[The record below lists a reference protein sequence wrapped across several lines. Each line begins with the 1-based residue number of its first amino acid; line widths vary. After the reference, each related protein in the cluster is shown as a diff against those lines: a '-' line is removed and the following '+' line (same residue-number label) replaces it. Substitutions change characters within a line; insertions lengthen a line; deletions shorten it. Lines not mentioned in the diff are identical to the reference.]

1 MPGRHNK
8 KTNLQLSTCTCT
20 HNSKCTDGGR
30 MWTHVSCVPHVFVS
44 RLLQCISHA
53 SQKHHP
59 LWSYVP
65 PVLPRRRCGGRC
77 GCSLGSADLYER
89 WNSTNHQEHGTAPK
103 KQLVDHGSLSQQNK
117 LARIDRAHLPQRVHE
132 PKLTLMHELGKRN
145 VYDRKTS
152 AQAKERYRNLQNYPQ
167 WAHAK
172 LECAQKRASDCARR
186 YYRMAPNTTIVVQL
200 LEREAYS
207 QTKKS
212 RINTW
217 KASSPKRPRTSP

>member
-1 MPGRHNK
+1 
-8 KTNLQLSTCTCT
+8 
-20 HNSKCTDGGR
+20 

-65 PVLPRRRCGGRC
+65 TVLPRGKC

-145 VYDRKTS
+145 VYDKKRLPRRKKDTVTPKITHNGHTQCS
-152 AQAKERYRNLQNYPQ
+152 NVLKSEPPTVQEDIIEWLRAQPSSCNSWNEKL
-167 WAHAK
+167 AH
-172 LECAQKRASDCARR
+172 KRRKAVSTHGKHQARKDLGPLR
-186 YYRMAPNTTIVVQL
+186 D
-200 LEREAYS
+200 
-207 QTKKS
+207 
-212 RINTW
+212 
-217 KASSPKRPRTSP
+217 